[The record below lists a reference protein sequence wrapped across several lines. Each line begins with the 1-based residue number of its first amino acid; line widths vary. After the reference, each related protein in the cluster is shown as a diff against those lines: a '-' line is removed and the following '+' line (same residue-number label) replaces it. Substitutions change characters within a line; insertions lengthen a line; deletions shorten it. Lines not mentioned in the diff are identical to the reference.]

1 MDSSTLDGFRCLN
14 LACSAYGQLGVG
26 NIRLRKWYDTRSGRR
41 RLLRCAT
48 CGREFSELKGTAL
61 WNTKLPHDQV
71 ESIVEH
77 VTRGNSFKE
86 TSELTHTHRT
96 TVSRVV
102 CIAGEHAQR
111 VHDQYA
117 QDLHLSSLEADE
129 RHGFVGRKDQPC
141 WEATVIDPKSK
152 FIVQNALGT
161 RTTDLA
167 VRLLF
172 GARARLHDPHGVVL
186 FTDGWLPYE
195 SLFPAVFGRPYQPKR
210 QGSRGRLPRL
220 QYRIPRTSGHV
231 RIIKTYQGKR
241 VTDIRIERAAGSQ
254 RRIDQELASLGY
266 TTPNTSAVERH
277 NGTARR
283 MNPHQVRKSLAFARL
298 PHVRRTVSDLV
309 NGVYNFCRENRSLR
323 IKLDEPVGRRQYAKR
338 TPAMVIGITDTVW
351 SVLRLLGT
359 VVLPALGRS

>member
-1 MDSSTLDGFRCLN
+1 MESPSLDRFYCLN
-14 LACSAYGQLGVG
+14 PACPAAGQPGVG
-26 NIRLRKWYDTRSGRR
+26 NIRLRKWYETRSGPR

-61 WNTKLPHDQV
+61 WNLKLPHEQV

-86 TSELTHTHRT
+86 TSELTHTHRA
-96 TVSRVV
+96 TVSRLASV
-102 CIAGEHAQR
+102 AGEHATR
-111 VHDQYA
+111 VHDHYA
-117 QDLHLSSLEADE
+117 QDLHVTSLEADE

-141 WEATVIDPKSK
+141 WEATVIDPRSK

-172 GARARLHDPHGVVL
+172 GARSRLHDPHGIVL

-195 SLFPAVFGRPYQPKR
+195 SLFPTVFGRPYQPQR

-231 RIIKTYQGKR
+231 RIIKSYQGKR

-254 RRIDQELASLGY
+254 RRVDQELASLGY

-283 MNPHQVRKSLAFARL
+283 MNPHQVRRSLAFARL
-298 PHVRRTVSDLV
+298 PHVRQTVSDLV
-309 NGVYNFCRENRSLR
+309 NGVYNFCRANRSLR
-323 IKLDEPVGRRQYAKR
+323 VKLEEPMKRRQYAQR
-338 TPAMVIGITDTVW
+338 TPAMAIGITDTVW

-359 VVLPALGRS
+359 VVWPTPCRS

>member
-1 MDSSTLDGFRCLN
+1 MESPSLDRLYCLN
-14 LACSAYGQLGVG
+14 PACPAAGQPGVG
-26 NIRLRKWYDTRSGRR
+26 NIRLRKWYETRSGPR

-61 WNTKLPHDQV
+61 WNLKLPHEQV
-71 ESIVEH
+71 ESVVEH

-96 TVSRVV
+96 TVSRLARV
-102 CIAGEHAQR
+102 AGEHATR
-111 VHDQYA
+111 VHDHYA
-117 QDLHLSSLEADE
+117 QDLHVTSLEADE

-141 WEATVIDPKSK
+141 WEATVIDPRSK

-172 GARARLHDPHGVVL
+172 GARSRLHDPYGIVL

-195 SLFPAVFGRPYQPKR
+195 SLFPTVFGRPYQPQR

-220 QYRIPRTSGHV
+220 QYRTLRTSGHV
-231 RIIKTYQGKR
+231 RIIKSYQGKR

-254 RRIDQELASLGY
+254 RRVDQELASLGY

-283 MNPHQVRKSLAFARL
+283 MNPHQVRGSLANARL
-298 PHVRRTVSDLV
+298 PHVRQTVSDLV
-309 NGVYNFCRENRSLR
+309 NGVYNFCRANRSLR
-323 IKLDEPVGRRQYAKR
+323 VKLEEPVKRRQYAQR
-338 TPAMVIGITDTVW
+338 TPAMAIGITDTVW

-359 VVLPALGRS
+359 VV

>member
-1 MDSSTLDGFRCLN
+1 MDSSSLDGFRCLN
-14 LACSAYGQLGVG
+14 PACPAYGQPSLG
-26 NIRLRKWYDTRSGRR
+26 NIRHRKWYDTRSGRR

-61 WNTKLPHDQV
+61 WNTKIPHEQA

-86 TSELTHTHRT
+86 TGELTHTHRT
-96 TVSRVV
+96 TVSRLA

-111 VHDQYA
+111 VHDHHA
-117 QDLHLSSLEADE
+117 QDLRVTSLQADE

-141 WEATVIDPKSK
+141 WEATVIDPRSK
-152 FIVQNALGT
+152 FLIQNALGA

-186 FTDGWLPYE
+186 FTDGWLPYD
-195 SLFPAVFGRPYQPKR
+195 SLFPAMFGRPFQPKR

-254 RRIDQELASLGY
+254 RRIDQELEALGY
-266 TTPNTSAVERH
+266 TAPNTSTVERH
-277 NGTARR
+277 NGTIRR
-283 MNPHQVRKSLAFARL
+283 MNPHQVRRSLAFARL
-298 PHVRRTVSDLV
+298 PHVRQTVSDLV
-309 NGVYNFCRENRSLR
+309 NAVYNFCRVHRSLR
-323 IKLDEPVGRRQYAKR
+323 VKLDEPVGRRQYAKR
-338 TPAMVIGITDTVW
+338 TPAMAIGITDSVW
-351 SVLRLLGT
+351 SVLRLLRT
-359 VVLPALGRS
+359 VVLPTPCRS

>member
-1 MDSSTLDGFRCLN
+1 MVSPSLDRLYCLN
-14 LACSAYGQLGVG
+14 PACPAAGQPGVG
-26 NIRLRKWYDTRSGRR
+26 NIRLRKWYETRSGPR

-61 WNTKLPHDQV
+61 WNLKLPHEQV
-71 ESIVEH
+71 ESVVEH

-96 TVSRVV
+96 TVSRLARV
-102 CIAGEHAQR
+102 AGEHATR
-111 VHDQYA
+111 VHDHYA
-117 QDLHLSSLEADE
+117 QDLHVTSLEADE
-129 RHGFVGRKDQPC
+129 RHGFVGRKDQPSR
-141 WEATVIDPKSK
+141 EATVIDPRSK

-172 GARARLHDPHGVVL
+172 GARSRLHDPYGIVL

-195 SLFPAVFGRPYQPKR
+195 SLFPTVFGRPYQPQR

-231 RIIKTYQGKR
+231 RIIKSYQGKR

-254 RRIDQELASLGY
+254 RRVDQELASLGY

-283 MNPHQVRKSLAFARL
+283 MNPHQVRRSLAFARL
-298 PHVRRTVSDLV
+298 PHVRQTVSDLV
-309 NGVYNFCRENRSLR
+309 NGVYNFCRANRSLR
-323 IKLDEPVGRRQYAKR
+323 VKLEEPMKRRQYAQR
-338 TPAMVIGITDTVW
+338 TPAMAIGITDTVW

-359 VVLPALGRS
+359 VVWPTPCRS

>member
-1 MDSSTLDGFRCLN
+1 MESPSVDDFRCLN
-14 LACSAYGQLGVG
+14 LACPAYGELGLG
-26 NIRLRKWYDTRSGRR
+26 NIGLRKWYDTRFGRR

-61 WNTKLPHDQV
+61 WNTRLPHERAAD
-71 ESIVEH
+71 IMEH

-86 TSELTHTHRT
+86 TAELTHTHRT
-96 TVSRVV
+96 TVSRLV

-111 VHDQYA
+111 VHDHHA
-117 QDLHLSSLEADE
+117 QDLRVTSLQADE

-141 WEATVIDPKSK
+141 WEATVIDPRSK
-152 FIVQNALGT
+152 FVVQNALGA

-172 GARARLHDPHGVVL
+172 GTRSRLHDPHGVVL
-186 FTDGWLPYE
+186 FTDGWLPYD
-195 SLFPAVFGRPYQPKR
+195 SLFPQVFGRPYQPKR

-220 QYRIPRTSGHV
+220 HYRIPRTSGHV
-231 RIIKTYQGKR
+231 RIIKTYHGKR
-241 VTDIRIERAAGSQ
+241 VTDIRVERAAGSQ
-254 RRIDQELASLGY
+254 RRIDQELEALGY

-298 PHVRRTVSDLV
+298 PHVRQTVSDLV
-309 NGVYNFCRENRSLR
+309 NAVYNYCRVHRSLR
-323 IKLDEPVGRRQYAKR
+323 VKLDEPVGRRQYAQR
-338 TPAMVIGITDTVW
+338 TPAMAIGIADAVW
-351 SVLRLLGT
+351 SMLHLLRT
-359 VVLPALGRS
+359 VVLLTPCRS